1 MPGRIDVGGYCLEI
15 AATGV
20 SAPPVVC
27 VSGLT
32 GAMGEWS
39 EVREALDSRTS
50 LVTYSR
56 PALGTSDH
64 LPAALAVKSHPPSW
78 AAAQLQTLL
87 DHAGVASPRILV
99 GHSIGALIV
108 EAYAARWPQEAAGMV
123 LVDPAHPRGHL
134 ELFREPTPTDDEHG
148 GIRFDMHA
156 GHNERLHFPRPRFP
170 TAVISGAD
178 DRWNRE
184 TNPDEYRPYTLDE
197 IGRRWREFQREWVA
211 RTNAVHVIAHRAG
224 HGVHE
229 EAPDLVALA
238 ISAVLEAA
246 RGSTAMF
253 LDPSAVDAAGGSLV
267 AAPAE
272 AR

>member
-1 MPGRIDVGGYCLEI
+1 VIKQTSAFQDLYCLEI

-134 ELFREPTPTDDEHG
+134 ELFREPTPTDDERG

-170 TAVISGAD
+170 TAVIST
-178 DRWNRE
+178 RMCWCRF
-184 TNPDEYRPYTLDE
+184 LDVP
-197 IGRRWREFQREWVA
+197 IVLAGGVA
-211 RTNAVHVIAHRAG
+211 GCRVSDSVCGGVVTVRGGLAGWGYGG
-224 HGVHE
+224 HGGV
-229 EAPDLVALA
+229 V
-238 ISAVLEAA
+238 
-246 RGSTAMF
+246 G
-253 LDPSAVDAAGGSLV
+253 AGQW
-267 AAPAE
+267 
-272 AR
+272 